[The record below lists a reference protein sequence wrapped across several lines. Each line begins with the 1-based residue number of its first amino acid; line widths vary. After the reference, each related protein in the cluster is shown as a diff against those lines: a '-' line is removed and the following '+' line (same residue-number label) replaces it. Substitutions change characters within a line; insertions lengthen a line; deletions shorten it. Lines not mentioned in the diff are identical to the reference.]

1 MAKKCARTFSI
12 VVEKGKKSILDVGHL
27 LPDALPR
34 SVRDMSRTRGPRR
47 ENKQF
52 LRAYQANFALLV
64 RAQGQPARV
73 ADVTTSSGSS
83 SARAVSF
90 GTCGS
95 VQKSSRYRSRRE
107 LSGNEPL
114 IFCVPVS

>member
-1 MAKKCARTFSI
+1 
-12 VVEKGKKSILDVGHL
+12 
-27 LPDALPR
+27 
-34 SVRDMSRTRGPRR
+34 MSRTRGPRR

-107 LSGNEPL
+107 LSGNQPL
-114 IFCVPVS
+114 IFCVSN